1 MNEEQLLKLV
11 AFCVLMQDDGGILG
25 KSPNYIKEKF
35 SGVMEESDTIE
46 KYSKNLDSRN
56 QNIFFAWKNLMQM
69 ED

>member
-46 KYSKNLDSRN
+46 EFLNKLDIEN
-56 QNIFFAWKNLMQM
+56 KNIFFAWKSLYHK